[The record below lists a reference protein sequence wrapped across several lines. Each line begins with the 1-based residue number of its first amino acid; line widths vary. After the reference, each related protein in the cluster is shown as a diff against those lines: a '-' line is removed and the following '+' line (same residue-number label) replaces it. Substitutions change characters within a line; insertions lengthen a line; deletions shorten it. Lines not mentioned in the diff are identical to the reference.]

1 MNDKM
6 VEYIRGQAQNEKWA
20 YLMKEL
26 FPWMMS
32 FTPGGIN
39 YDLNQ
44 PVELRAIAWVD
55 AHRKLVLECYDLG
68 VNYIG
73 LNRQMNDNPVNRA
86 LELSVSGNLRKLR
99 NEWKKVMQVLSWDHS
114 DPLWRRPDGRDS
126 EVWAQ
131 EWRIIRAELKK
142 LYPDHYNEVLDN
154 A

>member
-6 VEYIRGQAQNEKWA
+6 VEYIRTKSQDEKWA

-26 FPWMMS
+26 FPWMMG
-32 FTPGGIN
+32 FTPGGLY

-44 PVELRAIAWVD
+44 PTVIRAINWVD
-55 AHRKLVLECYDLG
+55 AHRKLTAYCELMG

-73 LNRQMNDNPVNRA
+73 LNRPMADNPINRA
-86 LELSVSGNLRKLR
+86 LDLSVSGHLRTLR
-99 NEWKKVMQVLSWDHS
+99 NQWKKVMKVLEWDYS
-114 DPLWRRPDGRDS
+114 DPLWRRPDGRDP

-131 EWRIIRAELKK
+131 EWRILRAEMKK
-142 LYPDHYNEVLDN
+142 LYPDHYNEVLGN